1 MNYELT
7 VLMPCLN
14 EEETLAQCIGKAKK
28 AIEAYNIDAEIL
40 IADNGSTDRSIE
52 IATELGARVLHVKS
66 KGYGSALSAGI
77 KQAKGRYVIMGDS
90 DDSYDFGDLPKFVE
104 KLKEG
109 NDLVMG
115 NRFQGGIE
123 PGAMP
128 FLHKYLGNPVLS
140 LTGRLFFN
148 IPVNDFHCGLRAFD
162 REAFLNLE
170 LSTSG
175 MEFASEMVVKAALHN
190 LKIAEIPTKLSQDGR
205 SRPPHLNTWQ
215 DGWRH
220 LRFLL
225 LYSPKW
231 LFLYPGLA
239 LVVFGLI
246 ITSVLYAAPVTINN
260 VTFDIHTMLY
270 FSMLTVVGS
279 QIVLF
284 YYLSK
289 FYAAKTRLI
298 PGGEK
303 WIQQFNR
310 WFSLEKGIGLGTC
323 FLVVGGT
330 LAISS
335 FLVWSKSAYGN
346 LDPKSV
352 LRLVIPAIAF
362 VLLGV
367 QLVFNS
373 FFISVLDLKT
383 IE

>member
-1 MNYELT
+1 
-7 VLMPCLN
+7 MPCLN
-14 EEETLAQCIGKAKK
+14 EEETLTQCIGKAKK

-77 KQAKGRYVIMGDS
+77 EHAKGRYVIMGDS
-90 DDSYDFGDLPKFVE
+90 DDSYDFGDVPRFLD

-140 LTGRLFFN
+140 FTGRLFFN

-162 REAFLNLE
+162 RDAVLNLG

-239 LVVFGLI
+239 LVLFGLI
-246 ITSVLYAAPVTINN
+246 ITSILYATPVTINN

-289 FYAAKTRLI
+289 FYAAKSSLI
-298 PGGEK
+298 PGGEI

-310 WFSLEKGIGLGTC
+310 WFSLEKGIGLGAF
-323 FLVVGGT
+323 FLLAGVA

-335 FLVWSKSAYGN
+335 FLVWSKYAYGD
-346 LDPKSV
+346 LEPETV
-352 LRLVIPAIAF
+352 LRLVIPAVTF

-373 FFISVLDLKT
+373 FFISVLGLKT
-383 IE
+383 MQ